1 MRSSLAMVFLLA
13 LVAQFVAPAHGKD
26 WPQWRGPQ
34 RTGISAEG
42 FLLALLLVAFN
53 FLCLLALMAMV
64 SVPTPNVALLVM
76 VGFLQIAFSNVLIN
90 RKEILEFFNRP
101 WLEPVFNF
109 VHGVLPRTKEVSNM
123 AAELMNNQ
131 TVASWSPLYWSAALA
146 VAYLVVACYSLHR
159 KAI

>member
-1 MRSSLAMVFLLA
+1 MLARIAGCFTLFLLMLFMMCAVPA
-13 LVAQFVAPAHGKD
+13 LYLWA
-26 WPQWRGPQ
+26 